1 MISRYTHEGL
11 TWVDME
17 NPTREEAASLG
28 DEFGLHPIVL
38 SELVEKS
45 EREKVDV
52 YANSIYLI
60 LHFPL
65 KNRSTGHIDETEID
79 FVLMKNEIITTH
91 YELVD
96 PLHDFAR
103 LFEADSFLKNGGIGD
118 HAGFI
123 FFAQMR
129 ELYRH
134 THFLLESVERDIRQ
148 MEKEVFNGDEGDMVT
163 RLSDTNRA
171 LIDIRSAL
179 RFHKDIIK
187 SFGQAAARLYGPE
200 FIAYLSLIE
209 SEYATIEH
217 SLEENRQMLQDLR
230 RTNDSLLSAKTNES
244 IRRLTAFNVILLP
257 LSLVTTIFA
266 MHSRLLYIDEPWQLA
281 SVFGVMAVIAI
292 LFVSY
297 FRSKKWL

>member
-1 MISRYTHEGL
+1 MISRYTHQGL
-11 TWVDME
+11 NWVDLE
-17 NPTREEAASLG
+17 NPTREEADSLG
-28 DEFGLHPIVL
+28 EEFGLHPIVTN
-38 SELVEKS
+38 ELIARS

-52 YANSIYLI
+52 YENSIYLI

-65 KNRSTGHIDETEID
+65 KNRSTGHIEETEID
-79 FVLMKNEIITTH
+79 FVLMRNAIITTH

-103 LFEADSFLKNGGIGD
+103 LFEADSYLKNGIIGD

-129 ELYRH
+129 ELYKH

-148 MEKEVFNGDEGDMVT
+148 MEKEVFNGDENDMVT
-163 RLSDTNRA
+163 RLSNTNRA
-171 LIDIRSAL
+171 LIDIRSSL
-179 RFHKDIIK
+179 RFHKEVVK

-200 FIAYLSLIE
+200 FIAYTNLIE
-209 SEYATIEH
+209 SEYATIER

-244 IRRLTAFNVILLP
+244 IRRLTVFNVILMP
-257 LSLVTTIFA
+257 LTLITTIFA
-266 MHSRLLYIDEPWQLA
+266 MHSRLLYIDEPWQLGA
-281 SVFGVMAVIAI
+281 VFGVMALVALIFI
-292 LFVSY
+292 SY